1 MICSMSDASP
11 DLDVQAYRRSLALQQ
26 VQMLTRLAEI
36 GMQLAETEGDHALA
50 AQARAAEPQAEP
62 AAEPAAA
69 PRAEAR
75 EAGLAF
81 TRFARSVQRSLALR
95 ARAADRLCADD
106 KADAAEREAGRRA
119 RRARHQAE
127 VEHVLRDVISE
138 EVADPA
144 RAKALQEE
152 LEERVWDLY
161 EDPEVRVE
169 DRPLGSVMAG
179 LACGLGLSAEWRL
192 WSPGWPGTPR
202 PLPPSGS
209 PAAVGAERTRR
220 RDIAVTVLERAF
232 TEIED
237 PTRIPGLRAGLA
249 VRLQEADVIEWLDT
263 ETPATVADRLCRSLG
278 LDPYLCRQGPEA
290 PDTG

>member
-1 MICSMSDASP
+1 
-11 DLDVQAYRRSLALQQ
+11 
-26 VQMLTRLAEI
+26 MLTRLAEI
-36 GMQLAETEGDHALA
+36 GMQLAEAEGAHALS
-50 AQARAAEPQAEP
+50 AQARAGETKAEP
-62 AAEPAAA
+62 AEVPPETDD

-95 ARAADRLCADD
+95 ARAADRLCAED
-106 KADAAEREAGRRA
+106 KVRAAGHEAGRRA
-119 RRARHQAE
+119 RRARHRSE
-127 VEHVLRDVISE
+127 VEHILHDVISE
-138 EVADPA
+138 EVETPA

-152 LEERVWDLY
+152 LQERVDDLY
-161 EDPEVRVE
+161 DDPEVRVE
-169 DRPLGSVMAG
+169 DRPLGAVMAG
-179 LACGLGLSAEWRL
+179 LACGLGLTAEWRL

-209 PAAVGAERTRR
+209 PAAVRAERTRR
-220 RDIAVTVLERAF
+220 RDIAVTVVERAF
-232 TEIED
+232 GEIDD

-263 ETPATVADRLCRSLG
+263 ETPATIADRLCRSLG
-278 LDPYLCRQGPEA
+278 IDPYLCREGPEG